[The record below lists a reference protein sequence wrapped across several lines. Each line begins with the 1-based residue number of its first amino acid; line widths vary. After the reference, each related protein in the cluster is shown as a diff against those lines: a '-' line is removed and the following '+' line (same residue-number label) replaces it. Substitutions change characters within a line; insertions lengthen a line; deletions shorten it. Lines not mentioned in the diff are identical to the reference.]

1 MGFAFNVV
9 EFVANMFDATAGILF
24 MLFTMGKKECYRYD
38 NRFWLY
44 TVLYILGLAAVQD
57 KPQQFVVQDIIII
70 AVLFLYASQMLACS
84 AAERFIY
91 SMLFVIILTLAA
103 MATHLF
109 TLYGFD
115 ITSEEAIVNGGVVRI
130 TGLIFDKFLL
140 VGLLLTIIVIRK
152 QIRLDYKEWL
162 ISVVIFVAILCISSS
177 IGQIWSESEELV
189 QYSDYLFIFMVGF
202 ILMCVVAVICVYR
215 LNVQNRYKL
224 EYEVLK
230 AKLDEEKYMLK
241 RVEEMYENNRILR
254 HDLKRYLT
262 AVQGLLIS
270 GDMQGAKQYIEKA
283 VDTHFDSDLT
293 VYTSSSVINAI
304 INDRKRLCEHDHIPC
319 EVYANGDIPE
329 EMQMDMGIILS
340 NLLEN
345 AYEAE
350 LSEPEGKR
358 YIYIYMQRQKGMYL
372 MRIEN
377 YIGKSILE
385 ENPDLKS
392 HKKDK
397 KSHGLGIHSVKKMVA
412 RAEGSYRYF
421 EHGDVFVTEISL
433 PVLSNYA

>member
-1 MGFAFNVV
+1 MGFAFNVI
-9 EFVANMFDATAGILF
+9 EFVANMFDAAAGIGF
-24 MLFTMGKKECYRYD
+24 MLFTMGKKERYRSD

-57 KPQQFVVQDIIII
+57 KPEQFVVQDIIII
-70 AVLFLYASQMLACS
+70 TILFLYARHMLAYS
-84 AAERFIY
+84 AAEQFIY
-91 SMLFVIILTLAA
+91 SLLFMIILTLAA
-103 MATHLF
+103 MATHLL
-109 TLYGFD
+109 TLYGFQ
-115 ITSEEAIVNGGVVRI
+115 ITTAEAIVNEGAVRI
-130 TGLIFDKFLL
+130 TGLVFDK
-140 VGLLLTIIVIRK
+140 LLLGGMLFAIVIIRK
-152 QIRLDYKEWL
+152 RIRLDYKEWL
-162 ISVVIFVAILCISSS
+162 ISFVIFVAILCISSS
-177 IGQIWSESEELV
+177 IGQIWSESEALV
-189 QYSDYLFIFMVGF
+189 QYSNYLFIFMAGF
-202 ILMCVVAVICVYR
+202 ILLCVLAVICVYR

-230 AKLDEEKYMLK
+230 AKLDEEKYMLE

-270 GDMQGAKQYIEKA
+270 GDIQGAKQYIEKA
-283 VDTHFDSDLT
+283 VGTHFDSDLI
-293 VYTSSSVINAI
+293 VYTSSSVINAV
-304 INDRKRLCEHDHIPC
+304 INDRKHLCENAHIPC
-319 EVYANGDIPE
+319 EVYVSGDIPE

-350 LSEPEGKR
+350 LLESERMR
-358 YIYIYMQRQKGMYL
+358 YIHIYMQRQKGMYL

-392 HKKDK
+392 YKKDK
-397 KSHGLGIHSVKKMVA
+397 KSHGLGIHSVKKMVDG
-412 RAEGSYRYF
+412 AEGSYRCF
-421 EHGDVFVTEISL
+421 ECGKTFVTEISL
-433 PVLSNYA
+433 PVASNYA